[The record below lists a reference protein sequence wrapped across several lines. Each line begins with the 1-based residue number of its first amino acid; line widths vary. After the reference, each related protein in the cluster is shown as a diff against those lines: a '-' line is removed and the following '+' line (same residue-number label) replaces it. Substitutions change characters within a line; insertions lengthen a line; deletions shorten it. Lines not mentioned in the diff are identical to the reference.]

1 MGAWGWW
8 CLVASMTGATGPC
21 SGRGGTAAA
30 RGPND
35 FVRIAHGA
43 TAGTVRLA
51 LRGAAERLERESCQ
65 AVFSD
70 FADTSGRPVREALE
84 RTGYTASN
92 YLGQIF
98 FYDGSRHRLCQT
110 GRVIAVAS
118 PGSRVVQVCPE
129 AFRNRYNRDSR
140 YVEAILIHEAL
151 HTLGLGENPP
161 TSFEITTRVISRCT
175 R

>member
-1 MGAWGWW
+1 
-8 CLVASMTGATGPC
+8 MTGATGPC
-21 SGRGGTAAA
+21 SGRGETGNA
-30 RGPND
+30 REPND
-35 FVRIAHGA
+35 PVRIAHGA

-51 LRGAAERLERESCQ
+51 LRGAAERLEHGSCQ

-70 FADTSGRPVREALE
+70 FADTAGRPLREALE
-84 RTGYTASN
+84 RTGGTASG
-92 YLGQIF
+92 YLGQLL

-110 GRVIAVAS
+110 GRVIAVAQ

-129 AFRNRYNRDSR
+129 ELRNRYLRDPR

-151 HTLGLGENPP
+151 HSLGLGENPP
-161 TSFEITTRVISRCT
+161 TSFEITTRVIKRCT